1 MHALVVYESMY
12 GNTHRI
18 AEAIARGLRSAY
30 TVQVISVTGARYEH
44 VGRYDLI
51 VAGGPTHAHGM
62 SRPGTR
68 QSAISS
74 GRVKADHLQV
84 EPDAGGMG
92 LRAWLDT
99 LGFCSGHAAAFDTR
113 LQGYAL
119 LTGSA
124 SKGIAAMLRHHGF
137 QLVAEPI
144 SFLVDRHDHLLPG
157 EEERAEHWGATLCE
171 KGPTGSSRE
180 S

>member
-62 SRPGTR
+62 SRPATR

-84 EPDAGGMG
+84 EPDAGGMSCG
-92 LRAWLDT
+92 YGW
-99 LGFCSGHAAAFDTR
+99 TR
-113 LQGYAL
+113 LAFAAVTQRHSTPASRGMHCSPVVPPRASL
-119 LTGSA
+119 PCCASMDSSWWLSRSA
-124 SKGIAAMLRHHGF
+124 SSWIGMITF
-137 QLVAEPI
+137 
-144 SFLVDRHDHLLPG
+144 SPG
-157 EEERAEHWGATLCE
+157 RRSGPSIGVPPCAR
-171 KGPTGSSRE
+171 KGPAGSSRE